1 MRIYAD
7 EDGARKEEIAALAQ
21 PDTGSFS
28 NFYDRLKDIKDYY
41 RRFPTTDVTEV
52 RIAWAIA
59 RGAVSSPCARMAS
72 MHGRGD
78 HAQRFPKRPCQI
90 CEREGLSTHGARAW
104 HGHSWSMQ
112 AALPQ
117 RGAERLSPHAH
128 ASPRRRGE

>member
-52 RIAWAIA
+52 RIAWAIEGGLCRQHA
-59 RGAVSSPCARMAS
+59 PHNALAWRRCMVRAIPDLLCQSCKQKILS
-72 MHGRGD
+72 M
-78 HAQRFPKRPCQI
+78 
-90 CEREGLSTHGARAW
+90 HGARAW
-104 HGHSWSMQ
+104 H
-112 AALPQ
+112 
-117 RGAERLSPHAH
+117 
-128 ASPRRRGE
+128 